1 MVPIKLSPVFKDY
14 LWGGQRL
21 KTDYHKQTNITPL
34 AESWELSCH
43 KDGTSVISSGT
54 YSGTTLTEYLAQH
67 PNAVGAR
74 GKNFTYFP
82 ILFKLI
88 DAKDA
93 LSLQVHPDDE
103 YALRV
108 EGEYGKTEMWVVLEA
123 EPDAKLVFGF
133 KEALTKGQ
141 MRDKIADNTL
151 LDAVNF
157 VPVHKGDVFFIE
169 AGTLH
174 AIGAGIVIA
183 EIQQNSNT
191 TYRVYDY
198 NRVGADGKTRPL
210 HVEKA
215 VDVTDTSVFSG
226 KEPQYKVK
234 LKNENC
240 EVVELA
246 DCAYFKTD
254 RVTLDGT
261 YTMDVDGESFAGV
274 FCATGSVVLC
284 GGGGEVTLQKGETAF
299 VPAGI
304 GACTMTGKAEL
315 LTMGV

>member
-1 MVPIKLSPVFKDY
+1 MTPMKLSPVFKDY

-21 KTDYHKQTNITPL
+21 KTEYHKQTDITPL

-43 KDGTSVISSGT
+43 KDGTSVISSGANA
-54 YSGTTLTEYLAQH
+54 GTTLAEYLAQH
-67 PNAVGAR
+67 PEAVGAH
-74 GKNFTYFP
+74 GKDFTYFP

-93 LSLQVHPDDE
+93 LSLQVHPNDE
-103 YALRV
+103 YALLN

-133 KEALTKGQ
+133 QESITKQQ

-151 LDAVNF
+151 LDVVNF
-157 VPVHKGDVFFIE
+157 VPVHKGDVFFIQ

-210 HVEKA
+210 HEEKA
-215 VDVTDTSVFSG
+215 VAVTDTSALRG
-226 KEPQYKVK
+226 KAQQHKVK
-234 LKNENC
+234 LKNESC

-246 DCAYFKTD
+246 DCAYFRTD
-254 RVTLDGT
+254 RVTLDGV
-261 YTMDVDGESFAGV
+261 YVMEVGNESFAGI
-274 FCATGSVVLC
+274 FCAQGSVVLR
-284 GGGGEVTLQKGETAF
+284 GGDGEVTLQKGDTAF

-304 GACTMTGKAEL
+304 GACTITGKAEL